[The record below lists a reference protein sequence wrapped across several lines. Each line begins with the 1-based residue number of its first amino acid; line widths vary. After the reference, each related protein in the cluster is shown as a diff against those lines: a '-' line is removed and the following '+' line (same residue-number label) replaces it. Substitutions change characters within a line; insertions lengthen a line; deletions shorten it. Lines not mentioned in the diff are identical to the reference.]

1 MVEVV
6 SPLLWAQRHFGS
18 VVLGDQRRTQRAV
31 TYAAAAARAPS
42 QSIPQQC
49 GGAWKQTKGAYR
61 LFENPDVTFDKLQQ
75 AHRQLTLAA
84 AGQRSVVLFVS
95 DTSTISFDH
104 PATTGLGP
112 TSGTNHNAAGGCGML
127 LHTTMAVDVSDGV
140 DASPFVLGLG
150 HQQLWVRPAI
160 GKAKAK
166 NPVPESIKWQRG
178 VEAVGTPPA
187 NVRWIH
193 VGDSE
198 SDCWEAIAA
207 CQEQASGFA
216 LRACQNRC
224 AMIGHG
230 QAAESA
236 AASTLFDLL
245 AQEPALG
252 NKKLWV
258 RGRKDRQA
266 RHAQLAVSSTP
277 ITLFAPKNW
286 SESPHRKG
294 RPRPQPICCRAVRV
308 YEINAPEGEEPIE
321 WVILTDEPVNDLTT
335 AWKVVF
341 WYSCR
346 WLIEEYHKCL
356 KSGCRAEKRQL
367 EQASRLKA
375 LLGILTVVAIR
386 LLQLKH
392 QAKVNPKASALS
404 IIPADYV
411 QTLAAYLKHSFQR
424 EGSFKKM
431 TAEEFWR
438 ETARLGGFLARKSDG
453 DPGWLT
459 LWRGWQQL
467 ELMAMGFKLRETE

>member
-1 MVEVV
+1 MVEVLA
-6 SPLLWAQRHFGS
+6 PLPWAQRHFGS
-18 VVLGDQRRTQRAV
+18 VMLGDQRRTQRAV
-31 TYAAAAARAPS
+31 TYAAAAAQAPC

-49 GGAWKQTKGAYR
+49 GGAWKKTKGAYR
-61 LFENPDVTFDKLQQ
+61 LFDQADVTFDKLQQ
-75 AHRQLTLAA
+75 QHRKLTLQVAA
-84 AGQRSVVLFVS
+84 ERSVALFLS
-95 DTSTISFDH
+95 DTTTVSFDH
-104 PATTGLGP
+104 PDTTGLGP
-112 TSGTNHNAAGGCGML
+112 TTGKNRNASGGCGML
-127 LHTTMAVDVSDGV
+127 LHTTMAVDVSGGV

-150 HQQLWVRPAI
+150 HQQLWARPSQD
-160 GKAKAK
+160 K
-166 NPVPESIKWQRG
+166 VPESIKWQRG
-178 VEAVGTPPA
+178 IEAIGTPPTG
-187 NVRWIH
+187 VRWVH

-207 CQEQASGFA
+207 CQEQGSGFA

-224 AMIGHG
+224 AMIEHH
-230 QAAESA
+230 QAAAESTD
-236 AASTLFDLL
+236 ASTLFDLL

-266 RHAQLAVSSTP
+266 RWAQLAVSATP

-286 SESPHRKG
+286 SESSHRKG
-294 RPRPQPICCRAVRV
+294 TPRPEPICCWAVRV
-308 YEINAPEGEEPIE
+308 YEINAPAEEGPIE
-321 WVILTDEPVNDLTT
+321 WVILTDEPVNDLAT

-356 KSGCRAEKRQL
+356 KSGCRVESRQL
-367 EQASRLKA
+367 EEASRLKA
-375 LLGILTVVAIR
+375 LLGILTVVAVR

-392 QAKVNPKASALS
+392 QAKGNPNAPALR
-404 IIPADYV
+404 IIPEHYV
-411 QTLAAYLKHSFQR
+411 QTLAAYLKQSCKR
-424 EGSFKKM
+424 KGSFKKM
-431 TAEEFWR
+431 TTGEFWR

-467 ELMAMGFKLRETE
+467 ELMTMGYKLR

>member
-1 MVEVV
+1 MVEVL
-6 SPLLWAQRHFGS
+6 SPLPWAQRHFGS
-18 VVLGDQRRTQRAV
+18 AVLGDERRTRRVV
-31 TYAAAAARAPS
+31 TYAAAAAKAPS

-49 GGAWKQTKGAYR
+49 AGVWKQTKGAYR
-61 LFENPDVTFDKLQQ
+61 LFDLPAVSFDKVQQ
-75 AHRQLTLAA
+75 PHRELTLKAA
-84 AGQRSVVLFVS
+84 ATRSVVLWIS
-95 DTSTISFDH
+95 DTTTLSFDH

-112 TSGTNHNAAGGCGML
+112 ITGRNHNASGGCGML

-150 HQQLWVRPAI
+150 HQQIWARAST
-160 GKAKAK
+160 GKSKAEE
-166 NPVPESIKWQRG
+166 PESIKWQRG

-187 NVRWIH
+187 GVRWVH

-207 CQEQASGFA
+207 CQRQHSGFA
-216 LRACQNRC
+216 LRACQDRV
-224 AMIGHG
+224 AMIGH
-230 QAAESA
+230 AAEVESTT
-236 AASTLFDLL
+236 ASTLFDLL
-245 AQEPALG
+245 QQQPALG

-266 RHAQLAVSSTP
+266 RHAQLAVSATP
-277 ITLFAPKNW
+277 VTLFAPKNW
-286 SESPHRKG
+286 SQSPHRRNTE
-294 RPRPQPICCRAVRV
+294 RPGPIRCWAVRV
-308 YEINAPEGEEPIE
+308 YEINVPAGEEPIE
-321 WVILTDEPVNDLTT
+321 WVILTDEPVIGLAA

-356 KSGCRAEKRQL
+356 KTGCEAESRQL
-367 EQASRLKA
+367 EDARRLKA
-375 LLGILTVVAIR
+375 LLGILMVVAVR

-392 QAKVNPKASALS
+392 QAKVNPRVPAVS
-404 IIPADYV
+404 IIPQAYV
-411 QTLAAYLKHSFQR
+411 QTLVAYLKKTFKR
-424 EGSFKKM
+424 KGSFRKM
-431 TAEEFWR
+431 TCDEFWR

-467 ELMAMGFKLRETE
+467 EAFTTGFELRGKQR